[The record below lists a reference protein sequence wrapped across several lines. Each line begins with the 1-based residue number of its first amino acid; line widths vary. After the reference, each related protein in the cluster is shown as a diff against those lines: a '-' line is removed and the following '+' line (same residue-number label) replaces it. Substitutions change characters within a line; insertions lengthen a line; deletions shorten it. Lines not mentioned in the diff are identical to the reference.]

1 MGRNPI
7 RPPEL
12 YRQQREEFDMT
23 DKKPEPPSSDADSK
37 VQGEGDYVSAKRFQK
52 QEQDFVRTGPVEQ
65 KAREA
70 ADALDG
76 PEAAELEAARKA
88 SAEGRS
94 VKP

>member
-1 MGRNPI
+1 
-7 RPPEL
+7 L
-12 YRQQREEFDMT
+12 YRQQREEFDMS
-23 DKKPEPPSSDADSK
+23 DKKPEPQSK
-37 VQGEGDYVSAKRFQK
+37 VQGEGDYDSARRFQK
-52 QEQDFVRTGPVEQ
+52 AEQDFVRSGPVEQ

>member
-1 MGRNPI
+1 MS
-7 RPPEL
+7 
-12 YRQQREEFDMT
+12 
-23 DKKPEPPSSDADSK
+23 DKNDTPSSK

-52 QEQDFVRTGPVEQ
+52 EETEFAQSGKVGE

-76 PEAAELEAARKA
+76 PEAEELEAARKA
-88 SAEGRS
+88 SAEGKS